1 MRGEKSI
8 WDLKI
13 DEITFQTGVNIIFG
27 SHFTYLLM
35 RWVSTILFTSASEL
49 GPQVASCGLPAVHL
63 TEQQLCITGLCST
76 LRFLISC
83 SQLSQETNQEI
94 LGYNSGCLS
103 APAEVSTW
111 TKFCE
116 VDLPQAVNNFM
127 SDFCCSQ

>member
-1 MRGEKSI
+1 MPPFS
-8 WDLKI
+8 
-13 DEITFQTGVNIIFG
+13 
-27 SHFTYLLM
+27 
-35 RWVSTILFTSASEL
+35 SASEL

-83 SQLSQETNQEI
+83 RPQLSQEPNQEI
-94 LGYNSGCLS
+94 LGYQGGCLS

-116 VDLPQAVNNFM
+116 VDEKILTKFRCLGISVLNTKHPRGVVSLKDVRIWKKGQQLF
-127 SDFCCSQ
+127 

>member
-1 MRGEKSI
+1 MPPFS
-8 WDLKI
+8 
-13 DEITFQTGVNIIFG
+13 
-27 SHFTYLLM
+27 
-35 RWVSTILFTSASEL
+35 SASEL

-83 SQLSQETNQEI
+83 RPQLSQEPNQEI
-94 LGYNSGCLS
+94 LGYQGGCLS

-116 VDLPQAVNNFM
+116 VDLPRAVNNFV
-127 SDFCCSQ
+127 SDFSGSQ